1 MAIDGTTTEL
11 EADMPCTSKRFSH
24 QGAQYEAVFEPFTVK
39 GRQRVV
45 WALYLVT
52 SEGRETLATGSHT
65 DERGCY
71 SIDRQTP
78 GVPDDELLQA
88 MMDQYYEA
96 KRVPTV
102 KDTCDC
108 KLADSN
114 RVVKQCDVCAEVE
127 RNNAAVAEGV
137 RIRERLFDPAEDE
150 LLAKRQESRRYRER
164 KAAAEYS
171 RPDEA

>member
-1 MAIDGTTTEL
+1 
-11 EADMPCTSKRFSH
+11 MPCTSKRFSH
-24 QGAQYEAVFEPFTVK
+24 RGAQYEAVFEPFTVK

-88 MMDQYYEA
+88 MMDQYRDA
-96 KRVPTV
+96 KPAPLLDYSCR
-102 KDTCDC
+102 C
-108 KLADSN
+108 KVVNSN
-114 RVVKQCDVCAEVE
+114 RVVKQCDVCAGVE
-127 RNNAAVAEGV
+127 RNNADVADGV
-137 RIRERLFDPAEDE
+137 RRRERLFDPAEDE

-171 RPDEA
+171 RPAEA